1 LIAEIGFKNEIDM
14 SMIENGRERGEI
26 QDRENGTEK
35 LIKIGRGTE
44 IEIEYG
50 NERENE
56 TKEETWT
63 GKERD

>member
-1 LIAEIGFKNEIDM
+1 M